1 MPKISIVIAVYNN
14 KRYLKSAVESVTSQ
28 ACDDYEIIIIDDGS
42 TDGTDDLVDKIASEN
57 KKIIAYHQEN
67 QWIYASFNNGIKKAN
82 GEYIYILNSDDKFA
96 KGALLQLA
104 KAIDKYNHP
113 DVIWTRVRLINCD
126 ENQNVLEAKNVNP
139 DIKEDRFLDLDA
151 DKEGWLAI
159 LNSGVMMNQA
169 NLYKRDIMLKHPFRN
184 DVYGADYLFNIDAA
198 KDIHTCAFL
207 NCEIYQFFEYQDKN
221 MNASA
226 GKYYGYEHQ
235 MFNEF
240 YLGVKQL
247 MKDKE
252 IFSEENMERFRAMRR
267 QHVVE
272 EIKWLLTRE
281 RTMTYEEKL
290 AILENNTWDDVLGE
304 CYTKSG
310 RDGYETVLKR
320 ELEKYKTNETG

>member
-1 MPKISIVIAVYNN
+1 MPIISIVIAVYNN
-14 KRYLKSAVESVTSQ
+14 ERYLESAVKSVLSQ
-28 ACDDYEIIIIDDGS
+28 KSNDIEIIIIDDGS
-42 TDGTDDLVDKIASEN
+42 TDGTGIIADRIASEN
-57 KKIIAYHQEN
+57 DCVHSYHQTN
-67 QWIYASFNNGIKKAN
+67 QWIYASFNNGIKKAK

-96 KGALLQLA
+96 KGALSQLE
-104 KAIDKYNHP
+104 KAIDNYNHP
-113 DVIWTRVRLINCD
+113 DVIWTRVRVLQCD
-126 ENQNVLEAKNVNP
+126 EYQNVLTAKDANP
-139 DIKEDRFLDLDA
+139 GITNDKYYDLDSE
-151 DKEGWLAI
+151 KEGWLAI

-252 IFSEENMERFRAMRR
+252 IFSEENMERFRGMRR

-272 EIKWLLTRE
+272 EIQWLLTRE
-281 RTMTYEEKL
+281 KTLSYEEKL
-290 AILENNTWDDVLGE
+290 AILENDTWDDILGE

-310 RDGYETVLKR
+310 REGYNTVLKR
-320 ELEKYKTNETG
+320 EIEKCKEHTLG